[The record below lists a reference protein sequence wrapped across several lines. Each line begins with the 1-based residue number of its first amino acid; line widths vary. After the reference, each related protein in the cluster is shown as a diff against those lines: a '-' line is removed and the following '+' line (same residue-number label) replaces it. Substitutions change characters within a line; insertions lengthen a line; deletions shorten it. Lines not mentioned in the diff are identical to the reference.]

1 MKKEATVKAHTRK
14 GKNGKLVNVRQHTT
28 HYESAEDMVKDA
40 IKNKKGAGKELTMR
54 QRQKDY
60 ASRPNPK
67 DMSDEDIVKEWN
79 QLQSEYKPHE
89 QTGAYKRMNKL
100 RSRAT
105 RILSKAKTDDT
116 PSNTTSSW
124 RKGLRL
130 SDIRKNYK
138 SRPSVTTMSDA
149 DVVKEY
155 KQVNREYAKDKHDRV
170 TTGSYGRLQKLS
182 KAYWA
187 IMDGKK
193 RRTTKQTKC

>member
-1 MKKEATVKAHTRK
+1 MDKEVKVKSYTRHL
-14 GKNGKLVNVRQHTT
+14 KNGKTIQ
-28 HYESAEDMVKDA
+28 VKGHSRKSHGGKDVSD
-40 IKNKKGAGKELTMR
+40 IKSKKGAGKELTMR

-67 DMSDEDIVKEWN
+67 DMSDEDIVKEWK
-79 QLQSEYKPHE
+79 QLQSGYKPHE

-105 RILSKAKTDDT
+105 RILSKAKTNDT

-130 SDIRKNYK
+130 SDIKKNYK

-155 KQVNREYAKDKHDRV
+155 KQVNREYAKDRHDRV

-187 IMDGKK
+187 IMNGKK